1 MLLIGQKEIGGGY
14 VRLSFTAAGQRLK
27 AGTQLTADQI
37 NSYANKRR
45 LIDAGFIAVFPPSHN
60 GGERF
65 TRHLGA
71 GQYDVIEGRK
81 LNERPLTKTEAEE
94 LAGLASQP

>member
-14 VRLSFTAAGQRLK
+14 VRLSFSVDGKRLK
-27 AGTQLTADQI
+27 AGTPLTAEQI

-45 LIDAGFIAVFPPSHN
+45 LIDAGFIAVYPPATSGH
-60 GGERF
+60 GERF

-81 LNERPLTKTEAEE
+81 INERPLTKTEAEE
-94 LAGLASQP
+94 LANG